1 MPPRLYGGIE
11 RIVDVLVRRL
21 RAAGHT
27 VGLAARPGSEC
38 PADALLRLARTE
50 LALPFRYDLQYAL
63 PLEDREGV
71 QAGPG
76 AQLLA
81 RRLSAATAARPHTAG
96 DVLSTRAHVA
106 YVRPRRK
113 TREAGRDHLHWAAA
127 TTSQRRGRPA
137 GGDWHGIPN
146 FADTEAL
153 TLSPSVPDDAP
164 LVFLSRVEEIKGA
177 HWAIEIARR
186 TGRRLVIAGNHSTG
200 NDPEGEFWR
209 RRIAPEIG
217 KGGIEYVGPV
227 DDAQK
232 NALLGQARAMVV
244 PIQWDEPFGIVFAEA
259 LACGTPVI
267 SCPRGALPEIVR
279 PGVDGFL
286 IKSIEE
292 GCEAVERVG
301 ALDRAECRRRAE
313 DHFSADAV
321 GGALPRP
328 LWESQR
334 STGVGMKRRIALVS
348 GHFAP
353 SNLVGAHR
361 ARLWSRYLPEFGW
374 EPVVVT
380 GDPAKYEE
388 RPDPD
393 LERLVPAG
401 LEVVHAAT
409 LSTRP
414 IRLVGDIGV
423 RAFWGCYRALSSM
436 AKAGQLDF
444 VLVTIPSNYLAP
456 VGRLLHLR
464 RGVPFGI
471 DYQDPWVNRW
481 PGIEVPFSRAWTS
494 YRLASLLE
502 PWSVRDAAL
511 ITGMAPG
518 YVAGMLERNPDVARR
533 SVLAYMSM
541 GSAPEDYALVRDL
554 QRKPFLFQPGDG
566 HFHLIYAGALLPA
579 GLVVLDA
586 FLAGLRALR
595 EQAPQAAS
603 RLRVHFVGTGSSPDD
618 PQGHPRPAACRGR
631 RCCGY
636 GQRAS
641 ASNRLRRCA
650 RPSDAKRRR
659 PGPGVDRTALHPL
672 QGLSRRSCRSGR
684 SSRCCTRKA
693 PPCR

>member
-1 MPPRLYGGIE
+1 
-11 RIVDVLVRRL
+11 
-21 RAAGHT
+21 
-27 VGLAARPGSEC
+27 
-38 PADALLRLARTE
+38 
-50 LALPFRYDLQYAL
+50 
-63 PLEDREGV
+63 
-71 QAGPG
+71 
-76 AQLLA
+76 
-81 RRLSAATAARPHTAG
+81 
-96 DVLSTRAHVA
+96 
-106 YVRPRRK
+106 
-113 TREAGRDHLHWAAA
+113 
-127 TTSQRRGRPA
+127 
-137 GGDWHGIPN
+137 
-146 FADTEAL
+146 
-153 TLSPSVPDDAP
+153 
-164 LVFLSRVEEIKGA
+164 
-177 HWAIEIARR
+177 
-186 TGRRLVIAGNHSTG
+186 
-200 NDPEGEFWR
+200 
-209 RRIAPEIG
+209 
-217 KGGIEYVGPV
+217 
-227 DDAQK
+227 
-232 NALLGQARAMVV
+232 
-244 PIQWDEPFGIVFAEA
+244 
-259 LACGTPVI
+259 
-267 SCPRGALPEIVR
+267 
-279 PGVDGFL
+279 
-286 IKSIEE
+286 
-292 GCEAVERVG
+292 
-301 ALDRAECRRRAE
+301 
-313 DHFSADAV
+313 
-321 GGALPRP
+321 
-328 LWESQR
+328 
-334 STGVGMKRRIALVS
+334 MKRRIALVS

-541 GSAPEDYALVRDL
+541 GSAPDDYALVRDL

-618 PQGHPRPAACRGR
+618 PQGHRVLPRAAAAGVADMVSEHPHRIGYVDALGHLMRSDGVLVLGSTERHYTPSKVFQAILSERPLFALLHEESTAVPMIRQAGAGDVLTLTEQALPDPATTATALLAFLERPAHSAGTADRGGFEAYSAR
-631 RCCGY
+631 ESTRLLAEALD
-636 GQRAS
+636 RAL
-641 ASNRLRRCA
+641 A
-650 RPSDAKRRR
+650 
-659 PGPGVDRTALHPL
+659 
-672 QGLSRRSCRSGR
+672 GR
-684 SSRCCTRKA
+684 KTG
-693 PPCR
+693 